1 MRKMASILETTD
13 SAYFPCFRT
22 LFDNVVSSMAEAKEI
37 SLYLSPLAKCFKAVE
52 EVDFSEA
59 KPLMATL
66 IHSVGLAWSKSTHY
80 QSSSKVIIMLRQ
92 ICNLLIQEA
101 RRFLDPASI
110 FQSDVDEAVQRVQIC
125 RGSNSLRP
133 FSNNNTREKLF
144 FADVLEEFRR
154 QFEARKDM
162 PAMKPHAPPW
172 TFNPSAVFTRF
183 DAFLRRL
190 NDIEWLFNT
199 VMEFSKL
206 EKIEIGGIQGGSL
219 SARITNVYKEFQ
231 NLFVCFTVRAND
243 ALEPDD
249 QSFAEN
255 CARFNESIA
264 DLDSKLAAI
273 LCQAFDEC
281 GNLESIFKVFIA
293 AHPFDARDFFFPL
306 FFFQLINIAGTVLDR
321 PVISEQFTNRYSRI
335 LDLLNVELT
344 VVEVLFNRGTRG
356 ALINLPPLAAA
367 LTFINMLRQRIDLP
381 VQSFKAVQHP

>member
-1 MRKMASILETTD
+1 MASILETTD

-133 FSNNNTREKLF
+133 FLNNNTREKLF

-172 TFNPSAVFTRF
+172 TFNPSVVFTRF

-281 GNLESIFKVFIA
+281 GNLESIFKVFIL
-293 AHPFDARDFFFPL
+293 FPRFSRL
-306 FFFQLINIAGTVLDR
+306 FLF
-321 PVISEQFTNRYSRI
+321 SI
-335 LDLLNVELT
+335 L
-344 VVEVLFNRGTRG
+344 
-356 ALINLPPLAAA
+356 
-367 LTFINMLRQRIDLP
+367 LP
-381 VQSFKAVQHP
+381 VDKYRGDGFGQAGDKRAIHESLLEDLGSVERRVDRGRGVVQSRDQGRSD

>member
-1 MRKMASILETTD
+1 MASILETTD

-59 KPLMATL
+59 KSLMATL

>member
-1 MRKMASILETTD
+1 MASILETTD

-367 LTFINMLRQRIDLP
+367 LTFIDMLRQRIDLP

>member
-1 MRKMASILETTD
+1 M
-13 SAYFPCFRT
+13 
-22 LFDNVVSSMAEAKEI
+22 
-37 SLYLSPLAKCFKAVE
+37 
-52 EVDFSEA
+52 
-59 KPLMATL
+59 
-66 IHSVGLAWSKSTHY
+66 
-80 QSSSKVIIMLRQ
+80 
-92 ICNLLIQEA
+92 
-101 RRFLDPASI
+101 
-110 FQSDVDEAVQRVQIC
+110 
-125 RGSNSLRP
+125 
-133 FSNNNTREKLF
+133 
-144 FADVLEEFRR
+144 LEEFRR

-281 GNLESIFKVFIA
+281 GNLESIFKVFIL
-293 AHPFDARDFFFPL
+293 FPRFSRL
-306 FFFQLINIAGTVLDR
+306 FLFSILLPVDKYRGDGFGQAGDKRAIHESLLEDLGSVERRVDR
-321 PVISEQFTNRYSRI
+321 
-335 LDLLNVELT
+335 
-344 VVEVLFNRGTRG
+344 GRG
-356 ALINLPPLAAA
+356 A
-367 LTFINMLRQRIDLP
+367 
-381 VQSFKAVQHP
+381 VQSRDQGRSD

>member
-1 MRKMASILETTD
+1 MASILETTD

-162 PAMKPHAPPW
+162 PAMKPHASPW

-356 ALINLPPLAAA
+356 ALINLPPLATA